1 MNKKIVFQVS
11 ILLFLITLL
20 IIFIFYYTKE
30 NEKINT
36 SDIRIEKENLDISN
50 QNLIKDIQYN
60 YNDNKGNTYE
70 INAKFGII
78 KLENPDLI
86 DMTNVTA
93 FINLN
98 NHERITITSD
108 YANFNNKSYETKF
121 IEKILIIQENQQITS
136 EELYFS
142 LEDNI
147 ILISNDVT
155 FNKPG
160 FNLNA
165 DKVEIDL
172 ITKNSKIFMDDIN
185 KKIIVIKNIE

>member
-1 MNKKIVFQVS
+1 
-11 ILLFLITLL
+11 
-20 IIFIFYYTKE
+20 
-30 NEKINT
+30 
-36 SDIRIEKENLDISN
+36 
-50 QNLIKDIQYN
+50 
-60 YNDNKGNTYE
+60 
-70 INAKFGII
+70 
-78 KLENPDLI
+78 
-86 DMTNVTA
+86 MTNVTA

>member
-78 KLENPDLI
+78 KLENPNLI